1 VRGCGDNSRAVH
13 VASRHHAVILQFLR
27 PIPHTIQG
35 RPVVAFAFLVYKFT
49 YRLMIKVLQ
58 LSNIA

>member
-1 VRGCGDNSRAVH
+1 M
-13 VASRHHAVILQFLR
+13 
-27 PIPHTIQG
+27 IQG

-58 LSNIA
+58 LSNIAQVSSRIDKR